1 MNRLTNIILAI
12 AAGLLLLC
20 CQKEDGGGTARPESG
35 PDATLSI
42 SLDTKSA
49 SDPYQEWSQWERAV
63 DGRYLY
69 RVTAFLLQDSRL
81 VAVKDLDLSGEDE
94 PAEAYMSFDG
104 NFVHGKYTLMVVA
117 NYSAHTADDGENGVK
132 TYAGLD
138 GFSSTVGNILNTS
151 GVLENF
157 TSTYAESFFN
167 FRLASE
173 EGLCPKVPQPLTLV
187 KEIELHPGT
196 NVIEGEL
203 LRTYSRIKIA
213 IENQSD
219 EELKVGSL
227 DFSDLFTQT
236 RAYLFHNKGKLSE
249 RTSINVAHSHAIT
262 PFDASEA
269 SPVVIAGKSTE
280 VIFDAYILESRKEAD
295 DEQYS
300 YSLGLGYGE
309 SDIFKVKSTTA
320 INSPSGIGKGHYL
333 IYNARRGRYLKAGSS
348 RVESGTLSQLAVGTE
363 ISKEYVWALD
373 NTGLSGNQYYIGTPE
388 ILQGANQT
396 GYYMA
401 QTSSNSISLNSLL
414 DAKYAFTFNQYR
426 YDSVNY
432 LSIRSSSSNNN
443 MYLQVSNNG
452 SVTGTRSTGN
462 STMFYLYELENA
474 GLDRYDIAL
483 RTISDQDGQAY
494 DVEEID
500 RNDFINILVTASF
513 NENTGHFT
521 FEVKDWENGGGDVS
535 FN

>member
-1 MNRLTNIILAI
+1 MNRLSYIILAI
-12 AAGLLLLC
+12 AAGLMLLC
-20 CQKEDGGGTARPESG
+20 CQKEEGGSAAGPE
-35 PDATLSI
+35 PDASLSI

-69 RVTAFLLQDSRL
+69 RVTAFLLQGNRL

-104 NFVHGKYTLMVVA
+104 NFVHGTYTLMVVA

-138 GFSSTVGNILNTS
+138 GFSRTVDKILNTS

-236 RAYLFHNKGKLSE
+236 QAYLFHSKGKLSE

-262 PFDASEA
+262 PFNASDS
-269 SPVVIAGKSTE
+269 SPVAIAGKSTE

-348 RVESGTLSQLAVGTE
+348 IVESGTLSQLAVGTE

-401 QTSSNSISLNSLL
+401 QASSYSISLNSLF
-414 DAKYAFTFNQYR
+414 DAKYAFTFNQYSYNR
-426 YDSVNY
+426 VNY

-452 SVTGTRSTGN
+452 SVTGTGSTGN
-462 STMFYLYELENA
+462 STRFYLYELENA

-483 RTISDQDGQAY
+483 RTISNQDGQAY

-513 NENTGHFT
+513 NDNKGHFT
-521 FEVKDWENGGGDVS
+521 FEVKDWETGGGDVS